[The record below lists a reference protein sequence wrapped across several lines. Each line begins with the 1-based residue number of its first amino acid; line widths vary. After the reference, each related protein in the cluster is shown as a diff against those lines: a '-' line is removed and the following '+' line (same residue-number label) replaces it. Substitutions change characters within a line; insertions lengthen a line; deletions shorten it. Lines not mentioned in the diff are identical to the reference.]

1 MKTIRKTLCL
11 LLCAAL
17 LLSICGCAGKEK
29 QEETAAAPQ
38 EAERAQ
44 SAGAAPSFDQQ
55 RRILEAARSRWEFS
69 EPYFESPWFYTFT
82 DLDHNGRLEVIAA
95 TTQGTGIFTYAH
107 FWELAEDFSEL
118 REVWHESEEIE
129 GPEDWPEIIMSEL
142 TGYHDETAD
151 LWYYICENTTR
162 SGMAH
167 QYYSWNALCLKDGAA
182 EWELLASKSVDWDE
196 NGAEHVECLDAQGNP
211 ITEQEYAS
219 AAATRFEG
227 YDRSEIALEWTQV
240 DIPVDENRP
249 ELSDEPDA
257 AEAPAAETPPVSI
270 GTPRFRISKNPSSE
284 ALSVG
289 GKTWFIAH
297 ADNGAAPTWFLLSPD
312 NQLCTLEEAMAAH
325 PGLQLEVLPQ
335 DTIAVSG
342 VPLSLDG
349 WGVVARF
356 DGDGGSLYTEPALFY
371 VGDFVTAYG
380 EVIEKYRAAYGGGS
394 RDAGYAYEH
403 GISEII
409 GYSEHVGYALKDL
422 DKNGTPELIIAGM
435 GTDDFSDRMVY
446 DLYTLAG
453 GRPVQLAQSQARN
466 RWYLRSDSLLI
477 NEGSS
482 GAAYSNVFLYAVK
495 GSSLEARKGLLMD
508 DGNCYYQN
516 GHCDFEPQSGD
527 RSITLDEYTA
537 QWDNWK
543 SVCYIPQLTKIA

>member
-17 LLSICGCAGKEK
+17 LLSLCGCAGKEK

-55 RRILEAARSRWEFS
+55 RRILEAARSLWEFS
-69 EPYFESPWFYTFT
+69 EPYYESPWFYTFT

-95 TTQGTGIFTYAH
+95 TTQGTGIFTYAL
-107 FWELAEDFSEL
+107 FWELAENFSEL

-142 TGYHDETAD
+142 TGYHDEASER
-151 LWYYICENTTR
+151 WYYVCENTTR

-167 QYYSWNALCLKDGAA
+167 HYYSWNALCLKDGAA

-240 DIPVDENRP
+240 DIPSDENRP
-249 ELSDEPDA
+249 SIFDEPEA
-257 AEAPAAETPPVSI
+257 TEAPAAQTPVPAPASSA
-270 GTPRFRISKNPSSE
+270 TARFKISKNPTSE
-284 ALSVG
+284 ALAIG

-297 ADNGAAPTWFLLSPD
+297 ADNGVAPTWFLQSPD
-312 NQLCTLEEAMAAH
+312 NQLYSLSDAMAAH
-325 PGLQLEVLPQ
+325 PGLQLEALPQ
-335 DTIAVSG
+335 DTIAVSN
-342 VPLSLDG
+342 VPLSVNG

-356 DGDGGSLYTEPALFY
+356 DGDGGSLYTEPAYLY

-380 EVIEKYRAAYGGGS
+380 SVIEKYRAAYANTD
-394 RDAGYAYEH
+394 RNPGYAFEN
-403 GISEII
+403 GISEFIV
-409 GYSEHVGYALKDL
+409 YSEHVGYALKDL
-422 DKNGTPELIIAGM
+422 DKDGTPELIIAGI
-435 GTDDFSDRMVY
+435 GNDEFADKIVF
-446 DLYTLAG
+446 DLYTLSNG
-453 GRPVQLAQSQARN
+453 WPVQLACSQARD
-466 RWYLRSDSLLI
+466 RYSLRSDSLLI

-482 GAAYSNVFLYAVK
+482 GAAYSNVFLFAVK
-495 GSSLEARKGLLMD
+495 GGGLEAKEGVIVY
-508 DGNCYYQN
+508 DGSCYYQN
-516 GHCDFEPQSGD
+516 GSCDYEPRSGD
-527 RSITLDEYTA
+527 KSITMDEYTA
-537 QWDNWK
+537 KWDGWK
-543 SVCYIPQLTKIA
+543 SVVYIPQL

>member
-17 LLSICGCAGKEK
+17 LLSLCGCAGKEK

-38 EAERAQ
+38 EAEAAQ

-55 RRILEAARSRWEFS
+55 RRILEAARSLWEFS

-107 FWELAEDFSEL
+107 FWEITEDFSEL

-129 GPEDWPEIIMSEL
+129 GPEDWPEIVMNKL
-142 TGYHDETAD
+142 TGYRDEAAD
-151 LWYYICENTTR
+151 RWYYVCENVAR
-162 SGMAH
+162 SGAA
-167 QYYSWNALCLKDGAA
+167 YAYSSWNALCLKDGAA
-182 EWELLASKSVDWDE
+182 EWELLAYKDTEWDE
-196 NGAEHVECLDAQGNP
+196 NGAEHVECFDAQGHP
-211 ITEQEYAS
+211 ITAQEYDR
-219 AAATRFEG
+219 AAADRFEG
-227 YDRSEIALEWTQV
+227 LDRFEIALDWTQV
-240 DIPVDENRP
+240 DIPY
-249 ELSDEPDA
+249 DEPDE
-257 AEAPAAETPPVSI
+257 AEPTPVPETPAPQTPPVSI
-270 GTPRFRISKNPSSE
+270 GTPRFRITKNPSSE

-297 ADNGAAPTWFLLSPD
+297 ADNGAAPNWFLLSPD
-312 NQLCTLEEAMAAH
+312 NQLCTLEDAMAAH
-325 PGLQLEVLPQ
+325 PGLQLEALPQ
-335 DTIAVSG
+335 DTIAVSS
-342 VPLSLDG
+342 VPLSVNG
-349 WGVVARF
+349 WSVIARF
-356 DGDGGSLYTEPALFY
+356 DGDGGSLYTEPAYLY

-380 EVIEKYRAAYGGGS
+380 EVIERYRAAYGGGS

-422 DKNGTPELIIAGM
+422 DKDGTPELIIAGM
-435 GTDDFSDRMVY
+435 GTDDFSEKMVY
-446 DLYTLAG
+446 DLYTLSG
-453 GRPVQLAQSQARN
+453 GRPAQLACSAARN

-482 GAAYSNVFLYAVK
+482 GAAYSNVFLFAVK
-495 GSSLEARKGLLMD
+495 GSGLTAREGLLMD
-508 DGNCYYQN
+508 DGNCYYQS
-516 GHCDFEPQSGD
+516 GHCDFEPKSGD

-537 QWDNWK
+537 KWDNWK
-543 SVCYIPQLTKIA
+543 SVCYIPPLTKIA

>member
-1 MKTIRKTLCL
+1 
-11 LLCAAL
+11 
-17 LLSICGCAGKEK
+17 
-29 QEETAAAPQ
+29 
-38 EAERAQ
+38 
-44 SAGAAPSFDQQ
+44 
-55 RRILEAARSRWEFS
+55 
-69 EPYFESPWFYTFT
+69 
-82 DLDHNGRLEVIAA
+82 
-95 TTQGTGIFTYAH
+95 
-107 FWELAEDFSEL
+107 
-118 REVWHESEEIE
+118 
-129 GPEDWPEIIMSEL
+129 MSEL
-142 TGYHDETAD
+142 TGYHDAAAD
-151 LWYYICENTTR
+151 RWYYVCENVAR
-162 SGMAH
+162 SGAA
-167 QYYSWNALCLKDGAA
+167 YAYSSWNALCLKDGAA
-182 EWELLASKSVDWDE
+182 EWELLAYKDTEWDE
-196 NGAEHVECLDAQGNP
+196 NGAEHVECFDAQGRP
-211 ITEQEYAS
+211 ITAQEYDR
-219 AAATRFEG
+219 AAADRFEG
-227 YDRSEIALEWTQV
+227 LERFEIALDWTQV
-240 DIPVDENRP
+240 DIPMDDSRP

-257 AEAPAAETPPVSI
+257 VEAPAAETPPVSI
-270 GTPRFRISKNPSSE
+270 GAPRLRITKNPSRA
-284 ALSVG
+284 ALSGG

-297 ADNGAAPTWFLLSPD
+297 ADNGAAPNWFLLSPD
-312 NQLCTLEEAMAAH
+312 NQLCTLEDAMAAH
-325 PGLQLEVLPQ
+325 PGLRLEVLPQ

-342 VPLSLDG
+342 VPLSLNG

-356 DGDGGSLYTEPALFY
+356 DGDGGSLYTEPALVY

-380 EVIEKYRAAYGGGS
+380 EVIEQYRAAYGGGS

-508 DGNCYYQN
+508 YGNCYYQN

-543 SVCYIPQLTKIA
+543 SVCYIPQLTRIA